1 MVSFIVVK
9 KVVSTAVAWLTGSEN
24 VTATTAMSVIATLRV
39 RELKNI
45 TKTLVT
51 EVKFLQRTLSD

>member
-1 MVSFIVVK
+1 MVVK
-9 KVVSTAVAWLTGSEN
+9 RVVSTAVAGLTGSEN
-24 VTATTAMSVIATLRV
+24 VTAKTAMSVIATLRI

-51 EVKFLQRTLSD
+51 KVKFLQRTPND